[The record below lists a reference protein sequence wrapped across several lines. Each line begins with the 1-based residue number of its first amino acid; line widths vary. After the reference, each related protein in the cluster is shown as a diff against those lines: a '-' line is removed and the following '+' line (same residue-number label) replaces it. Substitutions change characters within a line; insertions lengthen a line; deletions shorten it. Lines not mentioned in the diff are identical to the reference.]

1 MVHPTAGKDELIATF
16 SNFLA
21 GIGIEVLEDAIPG
34 NTFLPGLEIRQG
46 KLVYDREKLL
56 YPGDLLHEAGHI
68 AVSNKNERDG
78 LNENITDNHPE
89 KSGEELAVMLWT
101 YAVCQQIGLP
111 PEIIFHPHGYKGN
124 SAWILENYAA
134 GNYIGLPLLVW
145 MQMAKDA
152 GEPDGY
158 PKMLKWLRDV

>member
-1 MVHPTAGKDELIATF
+1 MEHTIADKDELIATF
-16 SNFLA
+16 SKFLA
-21 GIGIEVLEDAIPG
+21 GIGIEVLEDDIPG
-34 NTFLPGLEIRQG
+34 DTFLPGLEIRQG
-46 KLVYDREKLL
+46 KVCYDRERLL

-68 AVSNKNERDG
+68 AVSSKNERDG

-101 YAVCQQIGLP
+101 YAVCLEIGLA
-111 PEIIFHPHGYKGN
+111 PEIIFHPDGYKGN
-124 SAWILENYAA
+124 SSWILENYAS

-152 GEPDGY
+152 SEPGGY
-158 PKMLKWLRDV
+158 PKMQKWLRDA